1 MPITAGAEIAG
12 HVDQERLV
20 RTACSLVDIPDPT
33 GTEQSIGEPMA
44 DLMHPLGLQ
53 PVAAGR
59 AGAPQRAR
67 HSRGARGVTRPNSAS
82 VTKSCLRTLR
92 SFTRCINR

>member
-33 GTEQSIGEPMA
+33 
-44 DLMHPLGLQ
+44 
-53 PVAAGR
+53 
-59 AGAPQRAR
+59 APSSQ
-67 HSRGARGVTRPNSAS
+67 SAS
-82 VTKSCLRTLR
+82 PWPT
-92 SFTRCINR
+92 